1 MIKFLKNFGLGVVYM
16 LLLPLFLIAVAFF
29 MIYGIIM
36 WFVTGVKA
44 VISFFKAKEI
54 FPPFNEDI
62 QVERIRKAQI
72 DMLAN
77 ASAQQA
83 QAPQT
88 NSSNT
93 TNSTVYVQQNYYQ
106 NQNQTTTTP
115 PPQLNNNQV
124 EATPLQNNNQ
134 FQSGAFE
141 AQGQWVGQQKL
152 EEANPFLEN
161 NTNVQPTP
169 GLPHSSTLLEN
180 NTVELDD
187 DDLGENN
194 G

>member
-77 ASAQQA
+77 ASAQPA

-106 NQNQTTTTP
+106 NQNQTTTPT
-115 PPQLNNNQV
+115 PQLNNNQV
-124 EATPLQNNNQ
+124 ETTPLPNNNQ